1 MKNEGDLRDHRKI
14 FQEYQE
20 FREMTSEALENKSC
34 LIVTTWGNIILEAW
48 KLILVFKQGKSI

>member
-1 MKNEGDLRDHRKI
+1 MA
-14 FQEYQE
+14 
-20 FREMTSEALENKSC
+20 SEALENKSC